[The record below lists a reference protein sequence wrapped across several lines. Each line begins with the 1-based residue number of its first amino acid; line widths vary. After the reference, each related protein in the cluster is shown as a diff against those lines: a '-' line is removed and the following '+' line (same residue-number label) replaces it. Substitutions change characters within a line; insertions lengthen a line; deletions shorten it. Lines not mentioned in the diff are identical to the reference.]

1 MRQDLYNIEPLF
13 VADLLAVSCERKRLL
28 LDHMQ
33 RLGFADGT
41 GHGADALRLAA
52 VQG

>member
-1 MRQDLYNIEPLF
+1 
-13 VADLLAVSCERKRLL
+13 
-28 LDHMQ
+28 MQ